1 MNPKPILK
9 PIAISE
15 VSIGEAWHGDDDTKR
30 GRQQPGDTRLRTVR
44 KQWYVH
50 CDGRLRIGSLG
61 LMSERRLDDFA
72 GALEEPLSAAALWCL
87 ACGVSVFRER
97 VSTQAVS
104 LRWPGAIGNLLPA
117 IILALV
123 IALLVNNDEVGRN
136 AIACRHFGERLVVSM
151 ELEQPRWLGVRR
163 VKSRVLCCLE
173 RGGDSWKNEEHYDN
187 KQEHS

>member
-1 MNPKPILK
+1 MPSGKFGMNPKPILK

-15 VSIGEAWHGDDDTKR
+15 VSIGEAWHGDADTKR
-30 GRQQPGDTRLRTVR
+30 RRQQPKDTRLLTVR

-61 LMSERRLDDFA
+61 VMSERRLDDFA
-72 GALEEPLSAAALWCL
+72 GALEEPLSEAALWCL
-87 ACGVSVFRER
+87 ACGVSVFWER

-104 LRWPGAIGNLLPA
+104 LGWPGAIRSNLLLA

-136 AIACRHFGERLVVSM
+136 SIACRHFGERLVVSM
-151 ELEQPRWLGVRR
+151 KLE
-163 VKSRVLCCLE
+163 
-173 RGGDSWKNEEHYDN
+173 
-187 KQEHS
+187 